1 MESKIIRKN
10 IPLLRLIQALNLT
23 MKHLQNVPVRAVNV
37 QVFLFFFFSVKRIW
51 LVTITT
57 LSMRVSEHWIP
68 CSEPPSCPGKV
79 THVVLV
85 TQCSQYQYKPQY
97 GSCCPLGKL
106 D

>member
-57 LSMRVSEHWIP
+57 LSMRVSEHNGYP
-68 CSEPPSCPGKV
+68 AMNHHPVQEK
-79 THVVLV
+79 
-85 TQCSQYQYKPQY
+85 
-97 GSCCPLGKL
+97 
-106 D
+106 